1 MKLRRRYAGR
11 WVLVTKLDLKT
22 FDCPADV
29 TWCPGCG
36 DFAILRALKVALV
49 DLGIGPHEALVVS
62 GIGCGSKLPDYMT
75 VNGFMTLHGRP
86 LPVATGAKLAN
97 PELHVIVVNGDGDS
111 YGIGGNHFI
120 QTARRNPDIT
130 HIVEDN
136 QIYGLTK
143 GQYSPTS
150 DKGFVTS
157 TSPTGAIE
165 IAFNPMVMALAS
177 GAGFIA
183 RGFAGEP
190 KHVAD
195 LIKQGIQHHG
205 YALIDVLQPCVTLNK
220 VNSYEWYRERVYH
233 LEDEEYDP
241 ADMDAAWHKAHEWGD
256 RIPVGVLYRSEN
268 HPAYEDEVATLDG
281 GNPVTRLKELVRSP
295 RPEQY
300 EKLKAK
306 FF

>member
-1 MKLRRRYAGR
+1 MKFLSE
-11 WVLVTKLDLKT
+11 T
-22 FDCPADV
+22 
-29 TWCPGCG
+29 
-36 DFAILRALKVALV
+36 FAIRTERGPQFIDITDKV
-49 DLGIGPHEALVVS
+49 HEAM
-62 GIGCGSKLPDYMT
+62 CK
-75 VNGFMTLHGRP
+75 
-86 LPVATGAKLAN
+86 A
-97 PELHVIVVNGDGDS
+97 
-111 YGIGGNHFI
+111 
-120 QTARRNPDIT
+120 
-130 HIVEDN
+130 
-136 QIYGLTK
+136 GLTK

-190 KHVAD
+190 KHVAE

-241 ADMDAAWHKAHEWGD
+241 AGMDAAWHKAHEWGD
-256 RIPVGVLYRSEN
+256 RIPVGVLYRSED
-268 HPAYEDEVATLDG
+268 HPAYEDEVVTLDG

-295 RPEQY
+295 MPEQY
-300 EKLKAK
+300 EKLKAR

>member
-1 MKLRRRYAGR
+1 MATRF
-11 WVLVTKLDLKT
+11 DLKV
-22 FDCPADV
+22 FDCPAEV

-36 DFAILRALKVALV
+36 DFAILRALKAALA
-49 DLGIGPHEALVVS
+49 DLGIGPSEALVVS

-97 PELHVIVVNGDGDS
+97 PELNVIVVNGDGDS

-130 HIVEDN
+130 HVVEDN

-150 DKGFVTS
+150 DKGFITS
-157 TSPTGAIE
+157 TSPTGSIE
-165 IAFNPMVMALAS
+165 IAFNPMVMALAA

-190 KHVAD
+190 KHLAD
-195 LIKQGIQHHG
+195 LIKQGVQHRG
-205 YALIDVLQPCVTLNK
+205 YALIDVLQPCVTFNK
-220 VNSYEWYRERVYH
+220 VNSYEWYRERIYH
-233 LEDEEYDP
+233 LEDEAYDP
-241 ADMDAAWHKAHEWGD
+241 GDRDTAWHKAHEWGE
-256 RIPVGVLYRSEN
+256 RIPVGVLYRSEG
-268 HPAYEDEVATLDG
+268 HPVYEDEVPTLDG
-281 GNPVTRLKELVRSP
+281 GTPVSRIRELVRSP

-300 EKLKAK
+300 EKLKAA
-306 FF
+306 FA

>member
-1 MKLRRRYAGR
+1 MATR
-11 WVLVTKLDLKT
+11 LDLKI

-36 DFAILRALKVALV
+36 DFAILRALKVALA

-75 VNGFMTLHGRP
+75 VNGLMTLHGRP
-86 LPVATGAKLAN
+86 LPVATGAKFAN
-97 PELHVIVVNGDGDS
+97 PDLNVIVVNGDGDS

-130 HIVEDN
+130 HVVEDN

-150 DKGFVTS
+150 DKGFITS
-157 TSPTGAIE
+157 TSPTGSIE

-190 KHVAD
+190 KHLAE
-195 LIKQGIQHHG
+195 LIKQGVQHHG
-205 YALIDVLQPCVTLNK
+205 YALIDVLQPCTTFNK
-220 VNSYEWYRERVYH
+220 VNTYDWYRERVYH
-233 LEDEEYDP
+233 LEDESYDP
-241 ADMDAAWHKAHEWGD
+241 GDMDAAWHRAHEWGD
-256 RIPVGVLYRSEN
+256 RIPVGVLYRSEA

-281 GNPVTRLKELVRSP
+281 GNPVTRIRELVRNP

-300 EKLKAK
+300 EKLKAA
-306 FF
+306 FA